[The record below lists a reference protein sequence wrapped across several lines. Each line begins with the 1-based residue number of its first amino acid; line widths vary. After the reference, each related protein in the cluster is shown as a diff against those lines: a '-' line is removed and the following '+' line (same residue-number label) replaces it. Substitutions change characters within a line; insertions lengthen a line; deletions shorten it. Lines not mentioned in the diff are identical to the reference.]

1 MPLTTGTRLGPYE
14 VVAPLGAGGMGEVY
28 RAHDSRLGREVAI
41 KVLPAHVAEE
51 PDRLR
56 RFEEEARTIA
66 GLNHP
71 HICQIY
77 DIGPGY
83 LVLEYI
89 EGEPLHG
96 PLPTNEV
103 LRLAI
108 QIASALEAAHRRGI
122 IHRDLKPANV
132 LVVRGGESTD
142 SPDVAGSSTAKLL
155 DFGLAKLLTTET
167 DVTRTTDGVV
177 VGTAAYMSPEQAE
190 GKPLDVRSDIFS
202 FGAVLYEMLSGT
214 RAFGGQ
220 TAAQAL
226 SAILR
231 DEPPPLTAPSP
242 LERIVLRCLRKAPS
256 ERFPTMTELKAALE
270 RAFEQPNDQPSIAV
284 LPFANLS
291 ADKENE
297 YFSDGLA
304 EEIINALTHIP
315 GLKVTAR
322 TSAFAFRGKEQDI
335 TKIAELLRVRT
346 VLEGSVRRAGNRI
359 RVAAQLINA
368 EDGYH
373 LWSERYDRE
382 MADVFAVQDEIAQ
395 AIAGALQVKLSPS
408 PDARG
413 RPTPKLPAYEAFL
426 KARHYHRKMTPDALA
441 RSRQCFEEAIT
452 LDPDFA
458 QAHSELG
465 LNLLIHAT
473 ENLMPAREAA
483 ALMNTEAR
491 RALAI
496 DPSLSDAHAALG
508 LAAVLDYNWA
518 SAQTQFELAM
528 ACTPVSSQVRYYY
541 ATFFLLSLGRLTEAE
556 KEFARAAQED
566 PLNIFVRGA
575 LGWINVVAGRD
586 SVGEAALRQALELE
600 ERFWIAC
607 LWLTAVYLR
616 RENLADAQASAE
628 KMYAL
633 VPAHPF
639 AIGLLAGIMSRVGD
653 TNSADRL
660 LAKLGDGSAYGAPSG
675 HVCYH
680 MVRSEIDLAADWF
693 RQAIAQRDTRAP
705 GILPR
710 LFGDLLMSSQHWP
723 SLARLMNLPTTS

>member
-1 MPLTTGTRLGPYE
+1 MPLSTGTRLGPYE
-14 VVAPLGAGGMGEVY
+14 IVAALGAGGMGEVY
-28 RAHDSRLGREVAI
+28 RARDSRLGRDVAI
-41 KVLPAHVAEE
+41 KILPPQVAQE

-77 DIGPGY
+77 DVGPGY

-89 EGEPLHG
+89 DGEPLQG
-96 PLPTNEV
+96 PLPISEAV
-103 LRLAI
+103 RLAI
-108 QIASALEAAHRRGI
+108 QIASALEAAHRRGV

-132 LVVRGGESTD
+132 LITGTGESKPSEPTA
-142 SPDVAGSSTAKLL
+142 SGTAKLL
-155 DFGLAKLLTTET
+155 DFGLAKLLTTDV

-214 RAFGGQ
+214 RAFAGH
-220 TAAQAL
+220 TAATAL

-231 DEPPPLTAPSP
+231 DEPAPLDAPPP
-242 LERIVLRCLRKAPS
+242 LERIVQRCLRKAPS
-256 ERFPTMTELKAALE
+256 ERFATMTELKAALE
-270 RAFEQPNDQPSIAV
+270 RAFEQPGSEPSIAV
-284 LPFANLS
+284 LPFTNLS

-335 TKIAELLRVRT
+335 RKIADLLRVRT

-395 AIAGALQVKLSPS
+395 AIAGALQVKLTPRTNAPS
-408 PDARG
+408 RTA
-413 RPTPKLPAYEAFL
+413 PKLPAYEALL
-426 KARHYHRKMTPDALA
+426 KARHYHRKMTPEGLA
-441 RSRQCFEEAIT
+441 RSRQCYEEAIA
-452 LDPDFA
+452 LDPEFA
-458 QAHSELG
+458 QAHCELG

-483 ALMNTEAR
+483 ARMNDEAR
-491 RALAI
+491 SALAI
-496 DPSLSDAHAALG
+496 DPSLADAHAAQA

-518 SAQTQFELAM
+518 SAQTRFELAM
-528 ACTPVSSQVRYYY
+528 ARPPVSSQVRYYY
-541 ATFFLLSLGRLTEAE
+541 ATFFLLSLGRVSEAE
-556 KEFARAAQED
+556 TEILRAAQED

-575 LGWINVVAGRD
+575 MGWIKVVAGRHHE
-586 SVGEAALRQALELE
+586 GEAALRQAHELE
-600 ERFWIAC
+600 DRFWIAC
-607 LWLTAVYLR
+607 LWLIATYLQ
-616 RENLADAQASAE
+616 RENLVDAQVFAE

-639 AIGLLAGIMSRVGD
+639 AIGLLAGILSRVGD
-653 TNSADRL
+653 TSRAEQL
-660 LAKLGDGSAYGAPSG
+660 VAKLGDGSAYGTPSG
-675 HVCYH
+675 RVCYH
-680 MVRSEIDLAADWF
+680 MVRSEIDLAANWF
-693 RQAIAQRDTRAP
+693 RHTIAQRDTRAP

-710 LFGDLLMSSQHWP
+710 LFGDRLISSPHWP
-723 SLARLMNLPTTS
+723 SLARLMNLPVRS

>member
-142 SPDVAGSSTAKLL
+142 SPDVAGSATAKLL

-167 DVTRTTDGVV
+167 DVTRTMDGVV

-214 RAFGGQ
+214 RAFGGH

-335 TKIAELLRVRT
+335 TKIAEVLRVRT

-395 AIAGALQVKLSPS
+395 AIAGALQVKLSPR
-408 PDARG
+408 PEVRG
-413 RPTPKLPAYEAFL
+413 RPAPNLPAYEALL
-426 KARHYHRKMTPDALA
+426 KARHHHQKMTPDALA
-441 RSRQCFEEAIT
+441 RSRQYFEEAIA
-452 LDPDFA
+452 LDPEFA

-465 LNLLIHAT
+465 VSLLLHAT
-473 ENLMPAREAA
+473 ENLMPAR
-483 ALMNTEAR
+483 
-491 RALAI
+491 
-496 DPSLSDAHAALG
+496 
-508 LAAVLDYNWA
+508 
-518 SAQTQFELAM
+518 
-528 ACTPVSSQVRYYY
+528 
-541 ATFFLLSLGRLTEAE
+541 
-556 KEFARAAQED
+556 
-566 PLNIFVRGA
+566 
-575 LGWINVVAGRD
+575 
-586 SVGEAALRQALELE
+586 
-600 ERFWIAC
+600 FWIGC
-607 LWLTAVYLR
+607 LWLTAIYLQ
-616 RENLADAQASAE
+616 RENLADAGTFAE
-628 KMYAL
+628 RMYAL

-639 AIGLLAGIMSRVGD
+639 AIGLLAGILSRVGETD
-653 TNSADRL
+653 SAEQLVAR
-660 LAKLGDGSAYGAPSG
+660 LGDGAAYGAPSG
-675 HVCYH
+675 RVCYH

-693 RQAIAQRDTRAP
+693 RQAIAPRDTRAP